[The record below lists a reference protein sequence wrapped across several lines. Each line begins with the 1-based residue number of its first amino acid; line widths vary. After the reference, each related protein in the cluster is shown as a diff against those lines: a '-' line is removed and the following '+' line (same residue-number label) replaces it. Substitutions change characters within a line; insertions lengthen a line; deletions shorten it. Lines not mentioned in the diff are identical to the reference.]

1 MKRVRGPKTWA
12 RPEHR
17 IEDDV
22 LELCELMKNPDKFK
36 GESLARFRKCLN
48 PNPVQ
53 LSPASPRV
61 SEGSTARRP
70 ASRRATPR
78 VLSSR
83 REFGCKP
90 IYAQHEVQEQDELLA
105 ARTCRT
111 IRHQKQPANSGDLV
125 LQVHP
130 GTTAIDVSSTNTQC
144 DGYTSGRIDVQP
156 DDAREV
162 AVLQGN
168 NITTSADDEVARP
181 LKTRKRFGP
190 DEDLLLIKEVN
201 WILPYRQGRNK
212 VMKAWQGIAERLN
225 KLSTFN
231 MCSVNSKSCQN
242 RFNTLLTRH
251 RMQEVESARASGVDE
266 EYTEFRG
273 LMDDIVSDFDEW
285 ESERQR
291 TKEQHVR
298 ESDAKETA
306 GAVVRDSA
314 MLRLR
319 DQRLADAKRA
329 SEGDGNGEGL
339 RCDASATAQSKETP
353 TKAKHAILASLH
365 DEMLAVRKREREEE
379 YQERREQREQEFKFR
394 QAQMEAESQRISMM
408 IAILSQHASAAQ
420 PKEGSDE

>member
-1 MKRVRGPKTWA
+1 MFCTQIMAAQPRVASRLGGL
-12 RPEHR
+12 HR
-17 IEDDV
+17 
-22 LELCELMKNPDKFK
+22 
-36 GESLARFRKCLN
+36 
-48 PNPVQ
+48 
-53 LSPASPRV
+53 ASPRV
-61 SEGSTARRP
+61 SEGY
-70 ASRRATPR
+70 TPR
-78 VLSSR
+78 PVFEERVWVQASEYTRSTKSKNKTSCWLRGPAVQYGTRSSL
-83 REFGCKP
+83 P
-90 IYAQHEVQEQDELLA
+90 IA
-105 ARTCRT
+105 ATC
-111 IRHQKQPANSGDLV
+111 
-125 LQVHP
+125 
-130 GTTAIDVSSTNTQC
+130 TTAIDMSSTNTQC
-144 DGYTSGRIDVQP
+144 DGYISGRIDVQP

-162 AVLQGN
+162 AGLQGN

-319 DQRLADAKRA
+319 GQRLADAKRA

-353 TKAKHAILASLH
+353 TKAKHAILASLVP
-365 DEMLAVRKREREEE
+365 L
-379 YQERREQREQEFKFR
+379 
-394 QAQMEAESQRISMM
+394 MES
-408 IAILSQHASAAQ
+408 
-420 PKEGSDE
+420 

>member
-1 MKRVRGPKTWA
+1 
-12 RPEHR
+12 
-17 IEDDV
+17 
-22 LELCELMKNPDKFK
+22 
-36 GESLARFRKCLN
+36 
-48 PNPVQ
+48 
-53 LSPASPRV
+53 ASPRV
-61 SEGSTARRP
+61 SEGY
-70 ASRRATPR
+70 TPR
-78 VLSSR
+78 PVFEERVWMQASEYTRSTKSKNKTSCWLRGPAVQYGTRSSL
-83 REFGCKP
+83 P
-90 IYAQHEVQEQDELLA
+90 IA
-105 ARTCRT
+105 ATC
-111 IRHQKQPANSGDLV
+111 
-125 LQVHP
+125 LQ
-130 GTTAIDVSSTNTQC
+130 ARAYRSSE
-144 DGYTSGRIDVQP
+144 SRVP
-156 DDAREV
+156 DDARKV

-319 DQRLADAKRA
+319 GQRLADAKRA

-353 TKAKHAILASLH
+353 TKAKNAILASLVPLMESQVEQAQGLQEVLREDILLRRQQH

-379 YQERREQREQEFKFR
+379 YQERRELREQEFKFR

-408 IAILSQHASAAQ
+408 IAILSHHASAAQ

>member
-1 MKRVRGPKTWA
+1 
-12 RPEHR
+12 
-17 IEDDV
+17 
-22 LELCELMKNPDKFK
+22 
-36 GESLARFRKCLN
+36 
-48 PNPVQ
+48 
-53 LSPASPRV
+53 
-61 SEGSTARRP
+61 
-70 ASRRATPR
+70 
-78 VLSSR
+78 
-83 REFGCKP
+83 
-90 IYAQHEVQEQDELLA
+90 
-105 ARTCRT
+105 
-111 IRHQKQPANSGDLV
+111 
-125 LQVHP
+125 
-130 GTTAIDVSSTNTQC
+130 
-144 DGYTSGRIDVQP
+144 
-156 DDAREV
+156 
-162 AVLQGN
+162 
-168 NITTSADDEVARP
+168 
-181 LKTRKRFGP
+181 
-190 DEDLLLIKEVN
+190 
-201 WILPYRQGRNK
+201 
-212 VMKAWQGIAERLN
+212 MKAWQGIAERLN

-319 DQRLADAKRA
+319 GQRLADAKRA
-329 SEGDGNGEGL
+329 SEAQGL
-339 RCDASATAQSKETP
+339 QEVLRED
-353 TKAKHAILASLH
+353 ILLRRQQH

>member
-1 MKRVRGPKTWA
+1 MAV
-12 RPEHR
+12 
-17 IEDDV
+17 
-22 LELCELMKNPDKFK
+22 
-36 GESLARFRKCLN
+36 SFRAAAPQQS
-48 PNPVQ
+48 PNT
-53 LSPASPRV
+53 LDSTPRRT
-61 SEGSTARRP
+61 GSAPRRL
-70 ASRRATPR
+70 ASRRAPPR
-78 VLSSR
+78 VASRLGGLHPASCLRGESLGASHCRYTRSTKSKNKTSCWLRGPAVQYGTRSSL
-83 REFGCKP
+83 P
-90 IYAQHEVQEQDELLA
+90 IA
-105 ARTCRT
+105 ATC
-111 IRHQKQPANSGDLV
+111 
-125 LQVHP
+125 
-130 GTTAIDVSSTNTQC
+130 TTAIDMSSTNTQC
-144 DGYTSGRIDVQP
+144 DGYISGRIDVQP

-162 AVLQGN
+162 AGLQGN

-319 DQRLADAKRA
+319 GQRLADAKRA
-329 SEGDGNGEGL
+329 SEAQGL
-339 RCDASATAQSKETP
+339 QEVLRED
-353 TKAKHAILASLH
+353 ILLRRQQH

>member
-1 MKRVRGPKTWA
+1 MFCTQIMAV
-12 RPEHR
+12 
-17 IEDDV
+17 
-22 LELCELMKNPDKFK
+22 
-36 GESLARFRKCLN
+36 SFRAAAPQQS
-48 PNPVQ
+48 PNT
-53 LSPASPRV
+53 LDSTPRRT
-61 SEGSTARRP
+61 GSAPRRL
-70 ASRRATPR
+70 ASRRAPPR
-78 VLSSR
+78 VASRLGGLHPASCLRVGESLGASQYTRSTKSKNKTSCWLRGPAVQYGTRSSL
-83 REFGCKP
+83 P
-90 IYAQHEVQEQDELLA
+90 IA
-105 ARTCRT
+105 ATC
-111 IRHQKQPANSGDLV
+111 
-125 LQVHP
+125 
-130 GTTAIDVSSTNTQC
+130 TTAIDMSSTNTQC
-144 DGYTSGRIDVQP
+144 DGYISGRIDVQP

-162 AVLQGN
+162 AGLQGN

-319 DQRLADAKRA
+319 GQRLADAKRA

-353 TKAKHAILASLH
+353 TKAKHAILASLVP
-365 DEMLAVRKREREEE
+365 L
-379 YQERREQREQEFKFR
+379 
-394 QAQMEAESQRISMM
+394 MES
-408 IAILSQHASAAQ
+408 
-420 PKEGSDE
+420 